1 MGVLPRR
8 NSTRARPA
16 GRHRSPDRLSVPSAA
31 PAIVLA
37 VPGADCD
44 ASAQIADG
52 IAATVAALCP
62 GVEIHA
68 GYAGG
73 PADGPGALGPLLGAV
88 VAARAAASAGDT
100 EGVAAECPYAAVVV
114 PLRISPDAD
123 SDAAIDQAVA
133 AAGPAAARTDCL
145 GPHPLLAGG
154 LHDRLAGAG
163 LVQGR
168 RISGL
173 SLVTLEVGV
182 LVGAV
187 GGDRAVQAAETAA
200 VMLTARLGVPVAPV
214 SLTDPASL
222 EYGVARLHQGG
233 ARRLALAP
241 YVVGP
246 EISANALA
254 AAATA
259 ARAQCAPALG
269 EHAAVGQLVTM
280 RYGAALLGQGSQAPP
295 GLPGLRRL
303 DQLA

>member
-1 MGVLPRR
+1 
-8 NSTRARPA
+8 
-16 GRHRSPDRLSVPSAA
+16 VPSAA

-52 IAATVAALCP
+52 IAATVASLCP

-73 PADGPGALGPLLGAV
+73 PADGPAALGPLLGAV
-88 VAARAAASAGDT
+88 LAARAAASANAGTGGPD
-100 EGVAAECPYAAVVV
+100 EMAAECTYAAVVV
-114 PLRISPDAD
+114 PLAISPDAG
-123 SDAAIDQAVA
+123 SEAAINQAVA
-133 AAGPAAARTDCL
+133 AAGPTAARTDCL

-154 LHDRLAGAG
+154 LHDRLAEAG

-187 GGDRAVQAAETAA
+187 GGDWAVQAAETAA

-222 EYGVARLHQGG
+222 ESGVARLYQGG

-259 ARAQCAPALG
+259 TRAQCAPALG
-269 EHAAVGQLVTM
+269 AHAAVGQLVTM
-280 RYGAALLGQGSQAPP
+280 RYGAVLLGQGSQAHPGPP
-295 GLPGLRRL
+295 GIRRL
-303 DQLA
+303 GQLA